1 MNSHKIRV
9 IVFGGSHAGSLFKVL
24 KNELSSERF
33 EVINRTVPGH
43 TLENFTLFP
52 KQEELRNEDYLIVFT
67 GGNNVFKKNIEIT
80 RDPNNQKKTIH
91 LTECVPEDISV
102 LEGLYNKLGEKMDS
116 LKCKKIVIQNPFRH
130 LHCCKSHNGKFP
142 MIIATQSAANKCL
155 IQCLQEKA
163 TICCHLKLFEIS
175 CRTKRNSF
183 EYAKLLPDSVHF
195 TVEKYFVAAR
205 NLVKIIT
212 N

>member
-24 KNELSSERF
+24 KKELSPECF
-33 EVINRTVPGH
+33 EVINHTVPGH

-52 KQEELRNEDYLIVFT
+52 KQEELRNEYYLIIFT

-80 RDPNNQKKTIH
+80 RNSNNPKKIIH

-155 IQCLQEKA
+155 KQCLQEKA
-163 TICCHLKLFEIS
+163 TICCHFKLFEIP
-175 CRTKRNSF
+175 CRLKRKSVK
-183 EYAKLLPDSVHF
+183 YSKLLPDKVHF
-195 TVEKYFVAAR
+195 TLNRYILAAR
-205 NLVKIIT
+205 NLGKIIT

>member
-1 MNSHKIRV
+1 
-9 IVFGGSHAGSLFKVL
+9 
-24 KNELSSERF
+24 
-33 EVINRTVPGH
+33 VPGH

-52 KQEELRNEDYLIVFT
+52 KQEELRNEDYLIIFT

-80 RDPNNQKKTIH
+80 KNPRNQKKTIN

-102 LEGLYNKLGEKMDS
+102 LKELYNKLGEKMDS

-155 IQCLQEKA
+155 KQCLQEKA
-163 TICCHLKLFEIS
+163 TICCHFKLFEIS
-175 CRTKRNSF
+175 CKIKRNSV

-195 TVEKYFVAAR
+195 ILGKYIVAAK
-205 NLVKIIT
+205 NLGKIIT